1 MEMTMVLK
9 TNEGT
14 VCDAV
19 VRYLEDREKCERT
32 EVWCPEET
40 KDHEVE
46 LAWSLGGKQYVMEH
60 TSIEPFEDFMRMNA
74 QAEKHFEPIKRAC
87 EGLTLNVLEM
97 QVPARCMQDL
107 GSGLID

>member
-1 MEMTMVLK
+1 
-9 TNEGT
+9 
-14 VCDAV
+14 
-19 VRYLEDREKCERT
+19 
-32 EVWCPEET
+32 
-40 KDHEVE
+40 
-46 LAWSLGGKQYVMEH
+46 
-60 TSIEPFEDFMRMNA
+60 MNA